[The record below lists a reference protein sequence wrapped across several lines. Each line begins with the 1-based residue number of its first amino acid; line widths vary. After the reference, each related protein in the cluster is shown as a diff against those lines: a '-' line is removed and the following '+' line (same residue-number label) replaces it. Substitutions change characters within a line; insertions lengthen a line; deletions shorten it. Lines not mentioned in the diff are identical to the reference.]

1 MMRDVDLT
9 KQTSPID
16 AFQEAVHNSS
26 PGTKIIYHRGEFLAG
41 SRLARMALKAFE
53 AGHVE
58 LVQRRDARGGNGF
71 FEFIAVKKRDPK
83 PALARNWA

>member
-1 MMRDVDLT
+1 MRDVDLT

-16 AFQEAVHNSS
+16 AFQEVVHNCA

-53 AGHVE
+53 TGHVE
-58 LVQRRDARGGNGF
+58 LVQRRDTRGRHGF
-71 FEFIAVKKRDPK
+71 FEFIAVKKRNPNPSLDRK
-83 PALARNWA
+83 

>member
-1 MMRDVDLT
+1 MMHDVDLT

-16 AFQEAVHNSS
+16 AFHEAVHNCS

-53 AGHVE
+53 AGQVE
-58 LVQRRDARGGNGF
+58 LVQRRDARGGNSF
-71 FEFIAVKKRDPK
+71 FEFIAVKKREPK
-83 PALARNWA
+83 PSLRRK